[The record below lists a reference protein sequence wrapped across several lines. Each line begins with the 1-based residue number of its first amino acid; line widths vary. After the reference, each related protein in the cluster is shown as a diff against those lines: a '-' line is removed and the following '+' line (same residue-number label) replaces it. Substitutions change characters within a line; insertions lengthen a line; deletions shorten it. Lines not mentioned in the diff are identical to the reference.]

1 MEKLARACRASS
13 TPKGSEDSPDVEVVT
28 SRFETFEAVRPDGVA
43 VVVKRNI
50 DSGEQTV
57 TEKKK

>member
-1 MEKLARACRASS
+1 
-13 TPKGSEDSPDVEVVT
+13 
-28 SRFETFEAVRPDGVA
+28 VRPDGVA